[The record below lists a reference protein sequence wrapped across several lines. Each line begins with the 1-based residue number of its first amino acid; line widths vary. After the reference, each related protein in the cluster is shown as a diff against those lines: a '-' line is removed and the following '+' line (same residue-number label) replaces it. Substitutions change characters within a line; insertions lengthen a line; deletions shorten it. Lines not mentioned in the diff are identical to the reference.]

1 MVENKAQSS
10 HIKRYIES
18 RTKSKVNIVSTI
30 ISNDLPSIQCYLNS
44 NFNAIQRL
52 PLGVRTPLCRPSNTL
67 QQLVEGRQPAK
78 GAWCIYRSMSLVD
91 FLWDLHIG
99 KYTTHDI
106 LWVFHSTFGVQQ
118 LLRERPW
125 GVLHSL
131 LTLAVGSDM

>member
-78 GAWCIYRSMSLVD
+78 GAESIHALVIPMTD
-91 FLWDLHIG
+91 PWDG
-99 KYTTHDI
+99 TNS
-106 LWVFHSTFGVQQ
+106 VFTD
-118 LLRERPW
+118 P
-125 GVLHSL
+125 
-131 LTLAVGSDM
+131 